1 MSVPAAARPGRRRLA
16 AEGCAHA
23 RPCSCACIP
32 VYGYVRTRK
41 CTYVQNIVTN
51 SSRSVCACAGRA
63 RGMGRKRGVLAPVR
77 TRRAPKASAAPA
89 REVAE
94 RRRIAWTAKHR
105 HHADRSSHR
114 YPVGCGKKEV
124 QKEKL
129 KTRTTLTTNHDEL
142 FTAFLLFGCGVFL
155 LYFCCLD
162 VDEVFPPPFLSFIN
176 IPWL

>member
-1 MSVPAAARPGRRRLA
+1 MHMSVPAAARPGRRRLA

-142 FTAFLLFGCGVFL
+142 LQL
-155 LYFCCLD
+155 FCCLD
-162 VDEVFPPPFLSFIN
+162 VGFFYYIFVVWMWMRCFPPLFYHL
-176 IPWL
+176 